1 MPEKLDLQRQYTAKD
16 FAALRAFVQRL
27 PSSIIARTY
36 FNEDDDP
43 HAATPGTMERYLR
56 DMLATLVAMAIEHG
70 SPVLADHLKAS
81 IRKHGSARL
90 TAATLKMVEEAAR
103 LAVAK
108 PASMHGIGMW
118 FRPMVARYLKARGV
132 ATLGDLVAYCNA
144 RGGSWW
150 RSVPRVGPGRARAIV
165 AWLRRHEDSLALRVD
180 ADVDLIDPLVAPDH
194 EVVAIGGPGGIMVPL
209 ERMALRAVLDGSA
222 GINRSVAF
230 PYIAAH
236 NDLAAVRA
244 WLHLYRD
251 RPKTLRAY
259 TKEAERFLLWAVT
272 VRGKALSSLLVDD
285 CEAYKDFLKLPAPSF
300 VGARAARSSHRW
312 RPFATEELSPESQ
325 LYAVRVM
332 RAAFAWLVDMRYLA
346 GNPWKGVRD
355 PVTIQREGE
364 IQIERALTPQ
374 LWADIREHTRRQS
387 APAGNQRWRIVHGLM
402 LLMGDSGLRREE
414 AAGARRERLEPYPTD
429 DGQEVWAL
437 TIVGKRNRERT
448 VPVSTETVT
457 ALRAHWQD
465 RGEQFDAPR
474 PEGPLLSPL
483 VIPKTK
489 AAQKKHRSG
498 ERQAYRPDTFNEIID
513 WLRKRLLAELEN
525 LSPATHAQLEQMTPH
540 AFRHTF
546 GTLAAANDVPL
557 DVVQR
562 VLGHRSIQ
570 TTSIYLQAEK
580 RRMMNEVSAMF
591 GRRDAKEAASRD
603 EGPTEVRTEVSDR

>member
-1 MPEKLDLQRQYTAKD
+1 MAEKLDLQRQYTAKD

-27 PSSIIARTY
+27 PPAVIARTY

-43 HAATPGTMERYLR
+43 HAATPGAMERYLR
-56 DMLATLVAMAIEHG
+56 DMLAALVALAIEHG

-81 IRKHGSARL
+81 IRKHGSAKL
-90 TAATLKMVEEAAR
+90 TAASLKMVEDAAR

-108 PASMHGIGMW
+108 PAAAHGIGMW

-132 ATLGDLVAYCNA
+132 ATLSDLVAYCNA

-150 RSVPRVGPGRARAIV
+150 RSVPRVGPGRARTIV
-165 AWLRRHEDSLALRVD
+165 AWLRRHEGTLGLRVD
-180 ADVDLIDPLVAPDH
+180 EDVDLADPLAAADHDIVA
-194 EVVAIGGPGGIMVPL
+194 VGGPSGALVPL

-222 GINRSVAF
+222 GVNRSVAF
-230 PYIAAH
+230 PYIAAR

-259 TKEAERFLLWAVT
+259 TKEAERFLLWSVT

-285 CEAYKDFLKLPAPSF
+285 CEAYKDFLALPSPSF
-300 VGARAARSSHRW
+300 IGTRAPRKSLRW
-312 RPFATEELSPESQ
+312 RPFAGDELSPESR
-325 LYAVRVM
+325 LYAVRVL
-332 RAAFAWLVDMRYLA
+332 RAAFAWLVEMRYLA

-364 IQIERALTPQ
+364 IQIDRALTRQ
-374 LWADIREHTRRQS
+374 LWADIRSHVRRRSS
-387 APAGNQRWRIVHGLM
+387 AHENQRWRVVHGLM

-414 AAGARRERLEPYPTD
+414 AAGARRERLQPYPMD
-429 DGQEVWAL
+429 DGTDVWAL

-448 VPVSTETVT
+448 VPVSVETVD
-457 ALRAHWQD
+457 ALRAHWRD
-465 RGEQFDAPR
+465 RGDDFDAPKAA
-474 PEGPLLSPL
+474 GPLLSPI
-483 VIPKTK
+483 VIPRTD
-489 AAQKKHRSG
+489 AAQKKHLPG
-498 ERQAYRPDTFNEIID
+498 ERQPYRPDTFNEIVD
-513 WLRKRLLAELEN
+513 WLRKRLLAELDN

-580 RRMMNEVSAMF
+580 RRMMNEVGAMF
-591 GRRDAKEAASRD
+591 ERRDAKETASRED
-603 EGPTEVRTEVSDR
+603 GPAGVPTEASDR

>member
-1 MPEKLDLQRQYTAKD
+1 MSETLDRQRLYTAKD

-27 PSSIIARTY
+27 PPAVIARTY
-36 FNEDDDP
+36 FNEDYDP
-43 HAATPGTMERYLR
+43 HAATPGATERYLR
-56 DMLATLVAMAIEHG
+56 DMLATLVELAIDHG

-81 IRKHGSARL
+81 IRRHGSARL
-90 TAATLKMVEEAAR
+90 TAVSLKMVEDAAR
-103 LAVAK
+103 LAAAR
-108 PASMHGIGMW
+108 PAAGHGIGMW
-118 FRPMVARYLKARGV
+118 FRPLVTRYLHMRGV
-132 ATLGDLVAYCNA
+132 STLENLVAYCNA

-150 RSVPRVGPGRARAIV
+150 RSVPRIGPGRARAIV
-165 AWLRRHEDSLALRVD
+165 GWLRRHERDIGLHVD
-180 ADVDLIDPLVAPDH
+180 ADVDLDDPLVAPDA
-194 EVVAIGGPGGIMVPL
+194 EIVAIGGTADVLAPL
-209 ERMALRAVLDGSA
+209 ERMALREVLDGSA
-222 GINRSVAF
+222 GINRSTAF

-259 TKEAERFLLWAVT
+259 TKEVERFLLWAVT

-285 CEAYKDFLKLPAPSF
+285 CEAYKDFLKLPSPSF
-300 VGARAARSSHRW
+300 IGARAPRSSRRW
-312 RPFATEELSPESQ
+312 RPFASDQLSPESQ
-325 LYAVRVM
+325 VYAVRVL

-355 PVTIQREGE
+355 PETIRREGE
-364 IQIERALTPQ
+364 IQIERALNGE
-374 LWADIREHTRRQS
+374 LWSDVRAHVRRRCAAAES
-387 APAGNQRWRIVHGLM
+387 QRWRIVHALM

-414 AAGARRERLEPYPTD
+414 AAAARRERLQPYVSD
-429 DGQEVWAL
+429 SNVEVWAL

-448 VPVSTETVT
+448 VPVSVETVD

-465 RGEQFDAPR
+465 RGDDFDVPAAA
-474 PEGPLLSPL
+474 GPLLSPL
-483 VIPKTK
+483 IIPHTE
-489 AAQKKHRSG
+489 AARRKHVSG
-498 ERQAYRPDTFNEIID
+498 ERMPYESNHLYRLIE
-513 WLRKRLLAELEN
+513 WLRARLLAELQN
-525 LSPATHAQLEQMTPH
+525 LSPATHAQLEQTTPH

-580 RRMMNEVSAMF
+580 RRMMTEVGAMF
-591 GRRDAKEAASRD
+591 GRRLESENQRPANGVSEPIDVASD
-603 EGPTEVRTEVSDR
+603 I